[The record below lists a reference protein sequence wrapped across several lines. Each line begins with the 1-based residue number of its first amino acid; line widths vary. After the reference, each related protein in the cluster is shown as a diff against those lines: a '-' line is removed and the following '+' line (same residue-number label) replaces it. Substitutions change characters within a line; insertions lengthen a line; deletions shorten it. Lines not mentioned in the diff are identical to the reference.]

1 MHWLCH
7 GRVGAPQT
15 LPRLRPSIPA
25 QLERLSGEGSL
36 KALAEK
42 NLVSS
47 PPSPRGGGLVVDPHF
62 AINTVHPLA
71 CSARAEPPLEPRGPR
86 AGGMC
91 RPPSQRLATA
101 STAE

>member
-7 GRVGAPQT
+7 GRVSAPQT

-25 QLERLSGEGSL
+25 QLERLFGEGSL

-62 AINTVHPLA
+62 AINTMHPLA
-71 CSARAEPPLEPRGPR
+71 CSARAEPPTR
-86 AGGMC
+86 ALGSPHGGYV
-91 RPPSQRLATA
+91 PAAIAA
-101 STAE
+101 SCDGFDG